1 MQHLQKT
8 KARQVEITCNVHHT
22 HIMNAGIFYNSKD
35 PPCRIRIQGAG
46 IQSCWTGQCE
56 VWTDDFGISV
66 DLKEV

>member
-35 PPCRIRIQGAG
+35 LPCRIRIEGAG

-56 VWTDDFGISV
+56 VRTDDFGISV